1 MVPELAQETFIR
13 AYGSLDTYDPNR
25 PFDKWLLTIALR
37 CCYEYLRKRYANR
50 ETPISTLSPDCM
62 DWLEHKTSAN
72 ALNTFRENEDSRDA
86 LELLHWALEQLE
98 PKDRMILLL
107 LYADGYSML
116 EVAEMLDMSGINVRS
131 TCFQSPKKSSQ
142 DAGRFYIRQDN
153 DQAQ

>member
-1 MVPELAQETFIR
+1 
-13 AYGSLDTYDPNR
+13 
-25 PFDKWLLTIALR
+25 
-37 CCYEYLRKRYANR
+37 
-50 ETPISTLSPDCM
+50 M

-116 EVAEMLDMSGINVRS
+116 EVAEMLDMSGINVRVRA
-131 TCFQSPKKSSQ
+131 FRARKKVHKMLE
-142 DAGRFYIRQDN
+142 DFI
-153 DQAQ
+153 